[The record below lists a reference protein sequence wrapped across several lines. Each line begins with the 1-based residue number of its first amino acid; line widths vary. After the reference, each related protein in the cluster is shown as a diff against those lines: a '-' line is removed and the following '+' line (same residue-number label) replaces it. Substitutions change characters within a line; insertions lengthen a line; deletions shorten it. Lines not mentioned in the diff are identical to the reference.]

1 MITLGIDASISV
13 GGRPTSKYDFPEK
26 VPKKL
31 SDLENDL
38 SQPDFSQNDPNRF
51 DYIKNRTH
59 YEETVWKDFSLN
71 TEVLE
76 IQGFTMPDAG
86 EKITI
91 KIDGIETEETV
102 KTATSE
108 VFGGIP
114 YIYIGTSDF
123 DSIVSGGTGWCIL
136 SEDGGVGVSNPDITI
151 SLPITVVHQIADK
164 FVNTEG
170 VARTFGYYFKNPHIA
185 TILYDDSGRKVS
197 LYTIDE
203 NIIPSAG
210 EHIVGTLSGSG
221 LMVVSEAYKS
231 CCLVKCFD
239 IQDDGSNASVY
250 MRHFIF
256 GTNIDN
262 MKQLAADYGYT
273 HTTDPTA

>member
-1 MITLGIDASISV
+1 MSIDASISV
-13 GGRPTSKYDFPEK
+13 GGRPTGKYDFPKK

-71 TEVLE
+71 TEALE

-91 KIDGIETEETV
+91 KVDGIETEETV
-102 KTATSE
+102 KTATIEAFEGMSYT
-108 VFGGIP
+108 

-123 DSIVSGGTGWCIL
+123 NSIVSGETGWCIL
-136 SEDGGVGVSNPDITI
+136 SNAGCAGVSNPDITI
-151 SLPITVVHQIADK
+151 SLPITVVHQIPYK

-170 VARTFGYYFKNPHIA
+170 VVRTFGYYFKNCKIA
-185 TILYDDSGRKVS
+185 TILYDDSGRNVD
-197 LYTIDE
+197 LYTIDK

-210 EHIVGTLSGSG
+210 EHIVGSLSGSG
-221 LMVVSEAYKS
+221 LMVVSDVYKS

-250 MRHFIF
+250 MRQFIF
-256 GTNIDN
+256 GTNIAI

-273 HTTDPTA
+273 QTTDPTA

>member
-1 MITLGIDASISV
+1 MAIDANISID
-13 GGRPTSKYDFPEK
+13 GKLRGRYDFPEK

-59 YEETVWKDFSLN
+59 YEETVWKDFFLN
-71 TEVLE
+71 QNYVE
-76 IQGFTMPDAG
+76 IQEFTMPDAG

-91 KIDGIETEETV
+91 KVDGVETEENVKIAKIEGIETY
-102 KTATSE
+102 S
-108 VFGGIP
+108 
-114 YIYIGTSDF
+114 YIGTSDF
-123 DSIVSGGTGWCIL
+123 NSIVSGETGWCIL
-136 SEDGGVGVSNPDITI
+136 SDDGCIGVSNPDVTI
-151 SLPITVVHQIADK
+151 SLPITVVHKIDDK

-170 VARTFGYYFKNPHIA
+170 VARTFGYYFKNYHIA

-203 NIIPSAG
+203 NFIPSAG

-221 LMVVSEAYKS
+221 LMVVSDTYNS

-239 IQDDGSNASVY
+239 IQDDGSNASIY

-262 MKQLAADYGYT
+262 MKQLAANYGYT
-273 HTTDPTA
+273 NTTDPTA